1 MIRLI
6 GRKLIIPQG
15 DTGLFTIPTQ
25 GSIGVEDVA
34 VLAIYDN
41 LTHQTVL
48 EKKIKATAETLTFN
62 FQTEDTLNI
71 EPNEKGDR
79 YMWDV
84 TIQRNPVYDEHNNL
98 IHYDDVDSYY
108 AAFSL
113 PPCIIKR
120 VTRNV
125 QEQQGENA

>member
-15 DTGLFTIPTQ
+15 DTGLFSIPTQ
-25 GSIGVEDVA
+25 GSVNNGDVA

-48 EKKIKATAETLTFN
+48 EKKIDATAETLAFN
-62 FQTEDTLNI
+62 FETEDTLTI

-79 YMWDV
+79 YVWDV
-84 TIQRNPVYDEHNNL
+84 TIQRNPIYDDNDNL

-125 QEQQGENA
+125 QEQ

>member
-1 MIRLI
+1 MIRLV

-15 DTGLFTIPTQ
+15 DSGTFTIPTQ
-25 GSIGVEDVA
+25 GTVSSGDVA
-34 VLAIYDN
+34 ILAIYDN
-41 LTHQTVL
+41 LTHTTVL
-48 EKKIKATAETLTFN
+48 EKKINATPETLTFN
-62 FQTEDTLNI
+62 FATEDTLEI

-79 YMWDV
+79 YVWDI
-84 TIQRNPVYDEHNNL
+84 TIQRDPLYDENDEL

-113 PPCIIKR
+113 PPCVIKR

-125 QEQQGENA
+125 